1 MKPGQIGK
9 GQSQSVL
16 LVEPLFSSGKLLAR
30 SVAVA
35 DLIEGN
41 VAVAQQQ
48 TDRFSKA
55 LNVPVAKFNLVS
67 HFQSKKVLSV

>member
-41 VAVAQQQ
+41 LAVAQQQ
-48 TDRFSKA
+48 ADGLSEA

-67 HFQSKKVLSV
+67 HFQQSKS